1 MGDKL
6 CVRVDFYNDG
16 EMVPLSFVQN
26 NSTTK
31 FIRKIKRI
39 WHDNDAQCQEI
50 TRYSCLLT
58 DETTM
63 ILSYKNGRWYI

>member
-1 MGDKL
+1 MGDVL

-16 EMVPLSFVQN
+16 KMAPISFVQN
-26 NSTTK
+26 DVTTK

-39 WHDNDAQCQEI
+39 WHENDSQFQEI
-50 TRYSCLLT
+50 TRYSCLLN

-63 ILSYKNGRWYI
+63 TLSYKNGLWYI